1 MQQNRDS
8 VKVAIRHN
16 RLRALYYSVCS
27 LGGIPN
33 LLQIRLLPGQ
43 NKKCILSF
51 DPCFEYYIHNSYV
64 TRHFI
69 KMTAFFSVIIFD
81 SKYFKLGFRRCYP
94 LILTKRHNCFS
105 FGVKKE
111 QKKNKITID
120 FFHKSLDKFFVTYYN
135 YIM

>member
-16 RLRALYYSVCS
+16 RSRAPYYSVCS
-27 LGGIPN
+27 LDGIPN

-43 NKKCILSF
+43 KKKCIFSS

-69 KMTAFFSVIIFD
+69 KMTTFLSVI
-81 SKYFKLGFRRCYP
+81 Y
-94 LILTKRHNCFS
+94 LIPNLLSSVSGGATH
-105 FGVKKE
+105 
-111 QKKNKITID
+111 
-120 FFHKSLDKFFVTYYN
+120 
-135 YIM
+135 